1 MREARIDRM
10 LSEIKRK
17 NIIIQDKKKA
27 RKIGTNDGNEFEK
40 KPPRKRRKKRKTEKV
55 EKQRKGRKMPFGV
68 GTHASYLHDLG
79 HPSVVVNLTHFIY

>member
-1 MREARIDRM
+1 M

-40 KPPRKRRKKRKTEKV
+40 KAATKKKKKKKNRKSRKAEKREENAIWGWDTCLLS
-55 EKQRKGRKMPFGV
+55 P
-68 GTHASYLHDLG
+68 
-79 HPSVVVNLTHFIY
+79 